1 MHALLTSSR
10 DSHVLQE
17 QNRALHSRLGIAEQ
31 AVIDKEIQIQQL
43 QQQVEQLQQELTL
56 TKKAALAAATAAA
69 TAATSIPAPAANV
82 PPPPPPAAAAKEA
95 PPSATGPAEI
105 TFSPNHIKNRVKKQP
120 NTLTSS
126 SLETEEASLSTA
138 AKADALL
145 MTLGT
150 STHNH
155 LRNSQNPQHKQQN
168 DPTRQGSGEIF
179 FDFRDPHVGGATA
192 AGGGSGSSGGGADF
206 PLIGSTGAAGAAAER
221 SRVQSDETGNHNNDD
236 DDDSDHGPELVMD
249 DEDEYQERS
258 LVVRMQQQQQQDDD
272 EGEDEPEEDD
282 DLFNFQGH
290 QDIAEVCVRRSKYAN
305 VLRKTSSITMGP
317 EFFEEYQ
324 YDPLTPIRRPT
335 PQPTSRV
342 YKNYHHPHGG
352 GNDDD
357 DYVDNENGHATVNHQ
372 QYQRKNTPPPN
383 PSTMSYDFLPSMVV
397 TSVDERS
404 LGVLEQQQQQQK
416 QRPLQQQ
423 QKPQPGHEAAGRRPL
438 MRTSTPDAPAA
449 SPSYRSKH
457 HVVALVSD
465 INGTAAPP
473 PVRQERLQSWHELE
487 HGGETVTETSSSR
500 SSSNSMLHQ
509 SNTDLGSMPSLLPNT
524 VGGDNY
530 DDDDDNYED
539 DDCGAG
545 PRRKQMGIQ
554 EGTGKGLP
562 RELSLAGRSNASGSS
577 TLPSSGSTT
586 NTSFDKNNNNPS
598 SSCCNNHGGETIN
611 GATNRNNKTNKLP
624 RLSSMAG
631 GSGNDGSPQTTYQV
645 MDHPIVDAC
654 GDRGKYTGSLSSL
667 HNIPEG
673 YGEMRYHQ
681 PNNGGTGSGG
691 RTYHGNWQNG
701 HWHGQGRIVTVNGD
715 VYEGAFQYDKKE
727 GHGQLQ
733 FQDGRVF
740 TGRFLNDQMREGVLH
755 FGDGSKYEGL
765 LKHGKRNGFGRY
777 DFADGGS
784 FYEGQWYDDQM
795 DGRGQMEWADGG
807 WYQGDWEEGLQHGR
821 GREVLPNGVI
831 RHAGWWNR
839 GHPTNQEVETAGKRG
854 EPSA

>member
-17 QNRALHSRLGIAEQ
+17 QNRALQSRLVIAEQ
-31 AVIDKEIQIQQL
+31 AVMDKDIQIQQL

-56 TKKAALAAATAAA
+56 AKKAALAAEATAATVAA
-69 TAATSIPAPAANV
+69 TAAPTAAPAAKV
-82 PPPPPPAAAAKEA
+82 PPPPPPVATAAVGPAKEA
-95 PPSATGPAEI
+95 PLATGSAEI
-105 TFSPNHIKNRVKKQP
+105 TFSPNHIKNRVKKQQQHP
-120 NTLTSS
+120 LTPSLSS
-126 SLETEEASLSTA
+126 ETEEVSLSTA

-145 MTLGT
+145 MTLG
-150 STHNH
+150 
-155 LRNSQNPQHKQQN
+155 NSQNSQHKKKKHHHYTPNHN
-168 DPTRQGSGEIF
+168 DPARQGSGEIF
-179 FDFRDPHVGGATA
+179 FDSRDPQVGGAA
-192 AGGGSGSSGGGADF
+192 AGSGGGGTES
-206 PLIGSTGAAGAAAER
+206 PLAVAVAER
-221 SRVQSDETGNHNNDD
+221 SRVPSDEMANSNSNDGDD
-236 DDDSDHGPELVMD
+236 DGPELAMD
-249 DEDEYQERS
+249 DEEDEYHEKRS
-258 LVVRMQQQQQQDDD
+258 QVVRMQQQQQPQDDEDNNDID
-272 EGEDEPEEDD
+272 EGNDEEEPEEEDD

-290 QDIAEVCVRRSKYAN
+290 QDIAEVCVRRSKYAT

-317 EFFEEYQ
+317 EFYEEYQ
-324 YDPLTPIRRPT
+324 YDPLTPMRRPT

-342 YKNYHHPHGG
+342 YQKYYQNHHHDG
-352 GNDDD
+352 GNNDD
-357 DYVDNENGHATVNHQ
+357 NHNGNGHAIVNNQQ
-372 QYQRKNTPPPN
+372 QYQRKTTPPPN
-383 PSTMSYDFLPSMVV
+383 PSTMSYDNFLPSMVV
-397 TSVDERS
+397 TPVDERS
-404 LGVLEQQQQQQK
+404 LGVLEQQQQQQ
-416 QRPLQQQ
+416 RLPH
-423 QKPQPGHEAAGRRPL
+423 PGHDATAGRRPL

-449 SPSYRSKH
+449 SPSFRTKH
-457 HVVALVSD
+457 SVARVAD
-465 INGTAAPP
+465 INGTVAP
-473 PVRQERLQSWHELE
+473 QSERLQSWHELE
-487 HGGETVTETSSSR
+487 HGGGGGETLSETSSS
-500 SSSNSMLHQ
+500 SASMLHQ

-524 VGGDNY
+524 IGGEN
-530 DDDDDNYED
+530 DDDDCDND
-539 DDCGAG
+539 DYGAG

-577 TLPSSGSTT
+577 TLRSSGSTN
-586 NTSFDKNNNNPS
+586 NTSFNTDNNPS
-598 SSCCNNHGGETIN
+598 KSSNSSNNHSGEAIDS
-611 GATNRNNKTNKLP
+611 ATKLP
-624 RLSSMAG
+624 PLYYKGNG
-631 GSGNDGSPQTTYQV
+631 GGGGGGGNDASPQTTYQV
-645 MDHPIVDAC
+645 TDHPIVDAC

-667 HNIPEG
+667 HHIPDG
-673 YGEMRYHQ
+673 YGEMRYHHH
-681 PNNGGTGSGG
+681 NDSGAASAGG

-715 VYEGAFQYDKKE
+715 VYDGAFQYDQKE

-740 TGRFLNDQMREGVLH
+740 TGRFLKDQMREGALH